1 MDVVQFDKNR
11 TVMHYSS
18 GSGKSSLNTKGGKI
32 SRFFYTGKM
41 KFEEVVIWQIQLQ

>member
-18 GSGKSSLNTKGGKI
+18 GSGKSSLN
-32 SRFFYTGKM
+32 M
-41 KFEEVVIWQIQLQ
+41 KRREEFPAVSV